1 MQGEGWQ
8 ERLGRVIGGTFT
20 FGIMGALAG
29 LVWSLALGFSMSTGA
44 LGGGIVG
51 AGIVFILTLG
61 LSSYAAKGMAAM
73 FGGLWGGVLVIG
85 LVVWL
90 VRSLIGCS

>member
-8 ERLGRVIGGTFT
+8 ERLGRIIGGVFT

-29 LVWSLALGFSMSTGA
+29 LVWSLALGFSISSGA
-44 LGGGIVG
+44 LWGGAVG

-61 LSSYAAKGMAAM
+61 LSRYAAKGMAFM

-90 VRSLIGCS
+90 VRTLVGC